1 MGSNTE
7 HTIIEHNP
15 IDTDYDDDKDI
26 DLSLQTRHK
35 SVRNDSVKIY
45 ADNYQ

>member
-15 IDTDYDDDKDI
+15 IDTDDDKDV

-45 ADNYQ
+45 ANNYQ

>member
-7 HTIIEHNP
+7 HSIIKHP
-15 IDTDYDDDKDI
+15 VDTDDDDDKDV

-35 SVRNDSVKIY
+35 SVCNDSVKIY